1 MPNQKAW
8 CSLAGRACPTVA
20 ATAAICVSRLAKPVA
35 KFRFS
40 KVNFNITQ
48 LGLWITEPLPK
59 EYRAPTVDYARSED
73 TGYVGNWDLAD
84 IQLSPGNVHFWG

>member
-1 MPNQKAW
+1 MIAAPAFRHVRPFNAKSN
-8 CSLAGRACPTVA
+8 SLVFPGGASLPPVA
-20 ATAAICVSRLAKPVA
+20 ATAAICVSPLAKPVA

-59 EYRAPTVDYARSED
+59 ESE
-73 TGYVGNWDLAD
+73 LQ
-84 IQLSPGNVHFWG
+84 QLITQEVKIRVMSGIGT